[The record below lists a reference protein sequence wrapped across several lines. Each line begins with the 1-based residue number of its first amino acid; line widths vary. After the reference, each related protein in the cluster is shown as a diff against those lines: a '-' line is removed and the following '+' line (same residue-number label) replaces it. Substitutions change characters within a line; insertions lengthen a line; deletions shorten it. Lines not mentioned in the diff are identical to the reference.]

1 METAPSIKPIKLKEY
16 ESKQSKYSHCSKLPM
31 RAMLC
36 GPSGSGKTILLQN
49 MVLDIYRGCFSR
61 IYVFSPS
68 INIDHTWEPVKDYI
82 RDHIKPNDREQIY
95 FDSYDPSALE
105 HIISTQHKVVN
116 YQKSQ
121 GHKSIYQILIIIDD
135 FADSPE
141 FTRKSQLLHQ
151 LYIRGRHQFISTIT
165 ATQVF
170 KAISPIV
177 RKNITDLYVFRLR
190 NYADLEGIIEEVS
203 ALYDKRTL
211 MDMYK
216 TATDEP
222 YGFLYVKLTAKN
234 KTEMFFQNLT
244 TKLIPE

>member
-222 YGFLYVKLTAKN
+222 YGFLYVKLTAKD
-234 KTEMFFQNLT
+234 KTEMFSKT
-244 TKLIPE
+244 

>member
-105 HIISTQHKVVN
+105 QIITTQHDVVN
-116 YQKSQ
+116 
-121 GHKSIYQILIIIDD
+121 
-135 FADSPE
+135 
-141 FTRKSQLLHQ
+141 
-151 LYIRGRHQFISTIT
+151 
-165 ATQVF
+165 
-170 KAISPIV
+170 
-177 RKNITDLYVFRLR
+177 
-190 NYADLEGIIEEVS
+190 
-203 ALYDKRTL
+203 
-211 MDMYK
+211 
-216 TATDEP
+216 
-222 YGFLYVKLTAKN
+222 
-234 KTEMFFQNLT
+234 
-244 TKLIPE
+244 

>member
-1 METAPSIKPIKLKEY
+1 METAPIIKPIKLKEY